1 MRQAIV
7 AFVAALMMFTLT
19 VGVAPLAGAS
29 RDQQQMM
36 AELRILQQQTQQLQ
50 LMLGSLTEA
59 LKTVTSRI
67 DDQAGLNR
75 KAFADSKLL
84 VDTVAGD
91 VRVLREKI
99 DDTNVRISTL
109 SQEIE
114 ALRLA
119 VPPPAPPPAPTDP
132 LAEGVDPAAAP
143 PPASPAPTGLGMTPQ
158 RAYETAWAD
167 YAAGQWSLAIA
178 GFETYIK
185 TFPKADLA
193 DDAQLYIGH
202 SFYNDGKYKEATA
215 AYEKV
220 IADYPRGN
228 AVPDAYYKMGLALDR
243 IGQPDRAREAF
254 GLLVKSFP
262 DSDAARLAKQ
272 AIERLNRPRE

>member
-1 MRQAIV
+1 
-7 AFVAALMMFTLT
+7 
-19 VGVAPLAGAS
+19 
-29 RDQQQMM
+29 
-36 AELRILQQQTQQLQ
+36 
-50 LMLGSLTEA
+50 
-59 LKTVTSRI
+59 
-67 DDQAGLNR
+67 
-75 KAFADSKLL
+75 
-84 VDTVAGD
+84 
-91 VRVLREKI
+91 VRVVREKI

-119 VPPPAPPPAPTDP
+119 VPPPAPVSAPTDP
-132 LAEGVDPAAAP
+132 LAEGSDPAAAP
-143 PPASPAPTGLGMTPQ
+143 APPAPPPPAAGLGMTPQ

-167 YAAGQWSLAIA
+167 YAAGQWTLAIA

-185 TFPKADLA
+185 TFPRADLA

-202 SFYNDGKYKEATA
+202 SHYNDGKYKEAVT

-220 IADYPRGN
+220 ISDYPRGN

-243 IGQPDRAREAF
+243 TSQPDRARETFA
-254 GLLVKSFP
+254 LLVKNFP